1 MERKR
6 IALVADDSQL
16 PGLLEWAEFN
26 RDLLAE
32 HEIYAI
38 GTTVK
43 VLSKQLKIDILK
55 FQGKS
60 LKKSKKMGS
69 NGKDRVIDLLVFFR
83 DPAAPLSSD
92 PDVSALLHAASADH
106 IPIAAN
112 RIAADFMF
120 PSYLMVVED

>member
-38 GTTVK
+38 GTTVN
-43 VLSKQLKIDILK
+43 VLAKQLEIDILK

-60 LKKSKKMGS
+60 LKKSKKAAS

-83 DPAAPLSSD
+83 DPATPLSSD
-92 PDVSALLHAASADH
+92 PDVSALLHAASSDH

-120 PSYLMVVED
+120 PSYLMSAED